1 MSDTQLFTKLLQE
14 LPAVAVMAVFAFAL
28 LKIVGEVLKHYHNML
43 NGVMQEILGQLHVI
57 SERTRK
63 CVGPGRREDE

>member
-1 MSDTQLFTKLLQE
+1 MNDMQILNRLVQE

-28 LKIVGEVLKHYHNML
+28 LKIVGQVLAHYHSAL
-43 NGVMQEILGQLHVI
+43 NGVMQEILSQLHVI